1 MTAIL
6 EVRGLVKRF
15 GRRAV
20 VDGVDFNVR
29 QGEIVGLL
37 GPNGAGK
44 TTSFR
49 MTTGQLTPDDGKVFF
64 NGVDVT
70 DWPMYR
76 RARLGMGYLS
86 QEQSIF
92 RRLSVEE
99 NILAILE
106 ALPQSRNLGR
116 KLSRRER
123 HERTDHVLAQF
134 GLTHVRKTNAA
145 RCSGGEKRR
154 LEIARCLVCEPLMI
168 LLDEPFAAVDPLTKN
183 DIQQIVRHLALGGI
197 SILVTDHDVDQVL
210 EIADRIYLIT
220 DGKVRTH
227 GTPQQIVRDPVA
239 INEYLGQ
246 RYLDRQFARAQP
258 AAVPTMPA
266 TEPAPVARILE
277 QEHIRRLLDALMGNE
292 EQFRTAFAEL
302 LVRGE
307 KAVPQLLEALERKEM
322 EARRRAYA
330 VLHRLTGGQAVFEP
344 HAPAPLRQQQLTRL
358 REQLLAYSRAG

>member
-1 MTAIL
+1 MTPIL
-6 EVRGLVKRF
+6 EVRGLKKYYS
-15 GRRAV
+15 RRPV
-20 VDGVDFNVR
+20 VDGVDFSV
-29 QGEIVGLL
+29 QPGEIVGLL

-49 MTTGQLTPDDGKVFF
+49 MTTGQLAPDSGQVFF

-106 ALPQSRNLGR
+106 ALPQSRSLGR
-116 KLSRRER
+116 KLTRRER
-123 HERTDHVLAQF
+123 HERTGGVLAQF

-183 DIQQIVRHLALGGI
+183 DIQQIVRTLAHGGI

-220 DGKVRTH
+220 EGKVRTQ
-227 GTPQQIVRDPVA
+227 GAPQQIVRDPVA

-246 RYLDRQFARAQP
+246 RYLDRNFPRL
-258 AAVPTMPA
+258 AAPPPPPSEP
-266 TEPAPVARILE
+266 EPALTTILD
-277 QEHIRRLLDALMGNE
+277 QEHVRRLVDGLMGDE
-292 EQFRTAFAEL
+292 EQFRASFAEL
-302 LVRGE
+302 LQRGE
-307 KAVPQLLEALERKEM
+307 QAVPALLEALERKEM
-322 EARRRAYA
+322 EARRRVFA
-330 VLHRLTGGQAVFEP
+330 VLHRLTNGQAVFEP
-344 HAPAPLRQQQLTRL
+344 HAPLAVRQQQLARL
-358 REQLLAYSRAG
+358 REQLLYAQAS

>member
-1 MTAIL
+1 MASIL
-6 EVRGLVKRF
+6 EVRGLRKYF

-20 VDGVDFNVR
+20 VDGVDFSVR
-29 QGEIVGLL
+29 PGEIVGLL

-49 MTTGQLTPDDGKVFF
+49 MTTGQLTPDGGTVYF
-64 NGVDVT
+64 NGVEVT

-92 RRLSVEE
+92 RRLSVED

-116 KLSRRER
+116 KLTRRER
-123 HERTDHVLAQF
+123 HERTQHVLAQF

-183 DIQQIVRHLALGGI
+183 DIQQIVRNLAQGGI

-210 EIADRIYLIT
+210 EIADRVYLIT
-220 DGKVRTH
+220 EGKVRTH
-227 GTPQQIVRDPVA
+227 GAPQQIVRDPVA

-246 RYLDRQFARAQP
+246 RYLDRQYRPLPAQEP
-258 AAVPTMPA
+258 VPLPDTQTALA
-266 TEPAPVARILE
+266 TVLE
-277 QEHIRRLLDALMGNE
+277 QEQIRRHVHGLMGNE
-292 EQFRTAFAEL
+292 EQFRRSFAEL
-302 LVRGE
+302 LLRGAH
-307 KAVPQLLEALERKEM
+307 AVPALLEALEHKDL
-322 EARRRAYA
+322 EARRRAFA
-330 VLHRLTGGQAVFEP
+330 VLQRLTNGHAVFEP
-344 HAPAPLRQQQLTRL
+344 HAPPTLRQQQLLRL
-358 REQLLAYSRAG
+358 REQLMYAQAS

>member
-1 MTAIL
+1 MSAIL
-6 EVRGLVKRF
+6 EVRQLVRRF
-15 GRRAV
+15 GRRPV
-20 VDGVDFNVR
+20 VQGVDFTVR
-29 QGEIVGLL
+29 AGEIVGLL

-44 TTSFR
+44 TTTFR
-49 MTTGQLTPDDGKVFF
+49 MATGQLAPDGGQVLF

-92 RRLSVEE
+92 RRLTVEE

-106 ALPQSRNLGR
+106 ALPQSRSLGR
-116 KLSRRER
+116 KLTRRER
-123 HERTDHVLAQF
+123 HERTDQALAQF

-183 DIQQIVRHLALGGI
+183 DIQQIVRNLAQGGI

-210 EIADRIYLIT
+210 EIADRVYLIT
-220 DGKVRTH
+220 EGKVRAH
-227 GTPQQIVRDPVA
+227 GAPTQIVRDPVA

-246 RYLDRQFARAQP
+246 RYVDRIFHATPVQTEAEPRAEAIAEVLEHERVRRLVEGLMGSEEQFRVSFTELLLLGEE
-258 AAVPTMPA
+258 AVPA
-266 TEPAPVARILE
+266 
-277 QEHIRRLLDALMGNE
+277 LLDAL
-292 EQFRTAFAEL
+292 
-302 LVRGE
+302 
-307 KAVPQLLEALERKEM
+307 EAKEM
-322 EARRRAYA
+322 EVRRRAYL
-330 VLHRLTGGQAVFEP
+330 VLHRLTAGQAVFEP
-344 HAPAPLRQQQLTRL
+344 HAPPSRRQQQLAAL
-358 REQLLAYSRAG
+358 REQLSYAPAS